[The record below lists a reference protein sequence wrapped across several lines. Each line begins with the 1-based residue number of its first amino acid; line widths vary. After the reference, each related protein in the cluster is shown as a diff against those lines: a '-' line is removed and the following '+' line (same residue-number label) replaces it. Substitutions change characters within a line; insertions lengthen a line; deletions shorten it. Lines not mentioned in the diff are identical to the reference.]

1 MKLGVYL
8 ETVYCKQNQ
17 YLFCKDIYTILL
29 NRIATD
35 FDINYIGHVSPDLSS
50 GMYQVKL
57 YNKLYE
63 LSSYKNLVSLCLKY
77 PFYRIL
83 NHRIICDFVRQ
94 MDCLLIMAPSPIS
107 LEIVRLAIKYDKK
120 IVLLIRQDTRFV
132 IPLRYRGIKKI
143 FAQMLANW
151 WENKLE
157 IFVQNNN
164 LSVLGLGYV
173 ITERYKHFSSNVSCF
188 VSSRYK
194 DCDIVLPKNVKNIN
208 FDGVVKLLFVGRVE
222 INKGI
227 IELLKVLSDFD
238 GFKFHL
244 TIVGDGNFMSEV
256 KKWILKV
263 NLSQNVTCQGYL
275 AFGPQLMNIYREHDI
290 FILPSY
296 SEGLPQV
303 ILEAMANGCLVLSTS
318 VGSVPYI
325 IQHGKNGFLF
335 EAKDVNSL
343 KSVLDG
349 LKNHNDIQMIR
360 YNGINTAKMYAFEKQ
375 MLVLENKLLE

>member
-1 MKLGVYL
+1 M
-8 ETVYCKQNQ
+8 
-17 YLFCKDIYTILL
+17 
-29 NRIATD
+29 
-35 FDINYIGHVSPDLSS
+35 
-50 GMYQVKL
+50 
-57 YNKLYE
+57 
-63 LSSYKNLVSLCLKY
+63 
-77 PFYRIL
+77 
-83 NHRIICDFVRQ
+83 
-94 MDCLLIMAPSPIS
+94 
-107 LEIVRLAIKYDKK
+107 
-120 IVLLIRQDTRFV
+120 
-132 IPLRYRGIKKI
+132 
-143 FAQMLANW
+143 
-151 WENKLE
+151 
-157 IFVQNNN
+157 
-164 LSVLGLGYV
+164 
-173 ITERYKHFSSNVSCF
+173 
-188 VSSRYK
+188 
-194 DCDIVLPKNVKNIN
+194 KNIN

>member
-1 MKLGVYL
+1 
-8 ETVYCKQNQ
+8 
-17 YLFCKDIYTILL
+17 
-29 NRIATD
+29 
-35 FDINYIGHVSPDLSS
+35 
-50 GMYQVKL
+50 
-57 YNKLYE
+57 
-63 LSSYKNLVSLCLKY
+63 
-77 PFYRIL
+77 
-83 NHRIICDFVRQ
+83 
-94 MDCLLIMAPSPIS
+94 MAPSPIS

-120 IVLLIRQDTRFV
+120 IVLLIRQDTRLV
-132 IPLRYRGIKKI
+132 ILLRYRGIKKI